1 MLRQS
6 NKTDYFLYKLW
17 VVDPGILSLIVHI
30 NTEAVLTDAKAATGR
45 VRNLSV
51 TRLPHLY
58 NVTEP
63 NSEKHRKDPALL
75 LGAGCNGRQ
84 PALKGG
90 NSGSFQCLEKRQS
103 LTWIRKTGSPRLLSR
118 GTESFEN
125 VSRWHQPRHHFMGT
139 WSHVNQKNPTWWI
152 FFQYPQIIV
161 VLCHRPKGK
170 LNFSHNWIWYL
181 QACLKKRERK
191 FILEIFLKSW
201 IKKIVISISGTY
213 LNSTH
218 HMQRDGCWK

>member
-63 NSEKHRKDPALL
+63 NSEKHRKDSALL

-103 LTWIRKTGSPRLLSR
+103 LT
-118 GTESFEN
+118 
-125 VSRWHQPRHHFMGT
+125 
-139 WSHVNQKNPTWWI
+139 
-152 FFQYPQIIV
+152 
-161 VLCHRPKGK
+161 
-170 LNFSHNWIWYL
+170 
-181 QACLKKRERK
+181 
-191 FILEIFLKSW
+191 
-201 IKKIVISISGTY
+201 
-213 LNSTH
+213 
-218 HMQRDGCWK
+218 